1 MELYRSASLQS
12 QFKGYDYF
20 ENKKVISFKQISNC
34 EYEGKVKGSTDIYD
48 VIINVEHPKKSS
60 SCNCPHASG
69 TRIVCKHMVALYF
82 TIFPEKAS
90 QFMKEI
96 DEHNRE
102 VKEYEKELEIK
113 LKKYIKS
120 MTKKELEEALLKCLY
135 QVDWL
140 YDDFVRDKVGY

>member
-1 MELYRSASLQS
+1 
-12 QFKGYDYF
+12 
-20 ENKKVISFKQISNC
+20 
-34 EYEGKVKGSTDIYD
+34 
-48 VIINVEHPKKSS
+48 
-60 SCNCPHASG
+60 
-69 TRIVCKHMVALYF
+69 MVALYF

-102 VKEYEKELEIK
+102 VEEYEKELEIK